1 MTHTIPQ
8 LCIAGGGTGG
18 HVMPAL
24 ALADA
29 AREKWQHLQ
38 VSFIGAERGLEAKL
52 LPERGEDVLLL
63 KMHAVQGVGL
73 IHKLRVL
80 LWEMPHAVYS
90 ICQHWKKQPP
100 TLLVGVGGYA
110 SVTGVIAA
118 LISRIPVVLY
128 EQNAVPGLVNRTLAR
143 FSKCIILG
151 FAEAQAHLISE
162 HAVHTG
168 NIVRTDIAKVH
179 WQQHTPPC
187 LLVLGGSQGA
197 RFLNQT
203 VPQTCINLHKQ
214 GKDFTVVHVC
224 GGDEKQRTE
233 IATTYQQAG
242 ISAEV
247 MTFCSAMPEFYSRGD
262 LMIARAGAMTVAE
275 ASMVGLPCIFIPLPH
290 AADQHQ
296 TFNARSLSDKGA
308 AILAE
313 QDKHNANTLTDMLS
327 NTLFDTGQLQKMHQ
341 ACRKLC
347 IRDAKQRQLNVLAT
361 WLEGKSL

>member
-1 MTHTIPQ
+1 MSNTTPQ

-29 AREKWQHLQ
+29 AREKWQRLH

-52 LPERGEDVLLL
+52 LPARGEDVLLL
-63 KMHAVQGVGL
+63 KTHAVQGVGL
-73 IHKLRVL
+73 VHKLRVL
-80 LWEMPHAVYS
+80 LWEMPCAVYS
-90 ICQHWKKQPP
+90 ICQHWKKQRP

-110 SVTGVIAA
+110 SATGVIAA

-128 EQNAVPGLVNRTLAR
+128 EQNAVPGLVNRSLAR
-143 FSKCIILG
+143 FSKRIMLG
-151 FAEAQAHLISE
+151 FAEAQSHLKSKKT
-162 HAVHTG
+162 VHTG
-168 NIVRTDIAKVH
+168 NIVRTDIAAIQ

-197 RFLNQT
+197 RFLNQNI
-203 VPQTCINLHKQ
+203 PQACIKLHKQ
-214 GKDFTVVHVC
+214 GKAFNVVHVC
-224 GGDEKQRTE
+224 GGDEKQRAE

-242 ISAEV
+242 ITAEV
-247 MTFCSAMPEFYSRGD
+247 MTFCSDMPDFYSRGD

-296 TFNARSLSDKGA
+296 TFNARSLSDQGA
-308 AILAE
+308 ALLAE
-313 QDKHNANTLTDMLS
+313 QAHQNEDSLATLIAD
-327 NTLFDTGQLQKMHQ
+327 TLFDTDTLQNMHQ
-341 ACRKLC
+341 TCCHTRVQ
-347 IRDAKQRQLNVLAT
+347 DAKQRQLNVLAA
-361 WLEGKSL
+361 WLEVAS

>member
-1 MTHTIPQ
+1 MTDITPQ

-29 AREKWQHLQ
+29 AREQWSQLH

-73 IHKLRVL
+73 MHKLRVL

-90 ICQHWKKQPP
+90 ICQHWKKQRP

-110 SVTGVIAA
+110 SATGVIAA
-118 LISRIPVVLY
+118 LISRIPVILY

-143 FSKCIILG
+143 FSTCMMLG
-151 FAEAQAHLISE
+151 FVEAQSHLKSKHI
-162 HAVHTG
+162 VHTG
-168 NIVRTDIAKVH
+168 NIVRSDIAKIH

-187 LLVLGGSQGA
+187 LLILGGSQGA

-203 VPQTCINLHKQ
+203 VPQACINLHKQ

-224 GGDEKQRTE
+224 GGDEKQRVDIT
-233 IATTYQQAG
+233 ATYQQAG

-247 MTFCSAMPEFYSRGD
+247 MTFCSDMPGFYGRGD

-308 AILAE
+308 ALLAE
-313 QDKHNANTLTDMLS
+313 QANQNADSLATLIGD
-327 NTLFDTGQLQKMHQ
+327 TLFNADSLQHMHQ
-341 ACRKLC
+341 ACCQARVQ
-347 IRDAKQRQLNVLAT
+347 DAKQRQLNVLAP
-361 WLEGKSL
+361 WLEVVL